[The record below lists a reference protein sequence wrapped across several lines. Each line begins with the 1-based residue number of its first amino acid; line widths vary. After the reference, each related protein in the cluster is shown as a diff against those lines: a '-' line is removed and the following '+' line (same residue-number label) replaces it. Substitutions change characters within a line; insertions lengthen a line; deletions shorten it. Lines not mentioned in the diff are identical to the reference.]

1 MNEKKPW
8 TKARVMR
15 AYREWAA
22 LDSHAHD
29 VVRDY
34 YRMYGD
40 SSDFERLEDTAHP
53 PEHKG
58 ADFRYYTWEET
69 GYGDRLSELPMEY
82 LWSDK
87 WRDEVKARVE
97 AARQTAEGQRKERE
111 EKAEFERLKAK
122 FEAAT

>member
-58 ADFRYYTWEET
+58 ADFRYYTW
-69 GYGDRLSELPMEY
+69 
-82 LWSDK
+82 
-87 WRDEVKARVE
+87 VE